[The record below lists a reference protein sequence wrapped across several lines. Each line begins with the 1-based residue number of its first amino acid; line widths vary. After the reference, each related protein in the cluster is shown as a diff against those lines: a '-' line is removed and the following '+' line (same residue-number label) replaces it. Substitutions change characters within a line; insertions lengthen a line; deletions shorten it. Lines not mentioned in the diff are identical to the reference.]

1 MTSREA
7 RSTFLSFFSERG
19 HRVVPSS
26 PLVLP
31 SDPTLLFANAGMNQ
45 FKDVFTGRETRSY
58 VRAATSQKCLR
69 VSGKHNDLEQ
79 VGRTPRHHTFFE
91 MLGNFSF
98 GDYFKEDAISFAW
111 ELITKVYGL
120 PVDRLWV
127 TIFGGSAAAGRDDEA
142 YRIWKDRVGVRP
154 DRILELG
161 EKDNFWRMG
170 DTGPCGPCSEIH
182 YDLGE
187 DLTSVS
193 GVSNPDT
200 DTRRYIEIWN
210 LVFMQFEQHADG
222 RLIPLPAPSIDTGMG
237 LERITS
243 VLGDKRSNYDTDL
256 FQPIL
261 AAVAE
266 RAGTRYGAA
275 EESDV
280 SMRVIA
286 DHARALCFL
295 VADGVTPSNDKRGY
309 VLRRVLRRAIR
320 HGRKLGIEEPFLDR
334 AIPPVLA
341 TLGETYPEI
350 LAAEGAI
357 REVARREEERFAET
371 IAAGVQLLEKT
382 LQGLGTGDKVVP
394 GTDVF
399 RLYDTFGLPL
409 DIAQDIADER
419 GLTLDMEGFE
429 REIEK
434 QRTRAQASWKGGK
447 GDGGTRSARSVPTT
461 FVGRERLAVDDARIV
476 AADAAGGAWTAG
488 GEGVVYLDVTPFYA
502 EAGGQVGDT
511 GWITGPSFRLQV
523 LDTTRSGGSVLHRVR
538 LEHGAID
545 PAEPVRAEVDAR
557 RRLTVQR
564 NHTATHLLHAALREV
579 VGTHV
584 KQAGSLVAPDRLR
597 FDFSHFA
604 GLTDRQLDDIESM
617 VNREVLGDTAV
628 TTEEQPLDEALRSGA
643 MALFGEKYGD
653 RVRVVT
659 IGDFSK
665 ELCGGIHTARTGEI
679 GLFKLTQERGI
690 ASGTRRV
697 EAVTGEGSL
706 DRFREAVVLLDRLE
720 GLLSVPRGEVVAEL
734 EKRLEQERELRKE
747 IDSAR
752 MRSVLEALTKKAEDP
767 RKVSGIKVLAER
779 VDGVPAQ
786 DLKPLADSLR
796 RKLGSGVVILG
807 RAEAEKAS
815 ILVAVTEDL
824 KGKLPAGDLVRE
836 VSKIIG
842 GGGGG
847 RPDLAE
853 AGGKDPARLDEAIR
867 AALDGISRRVAAP
880 A

>member
-1 MTSREA
+1 MTSREV
-7 RSTFLSFFSERG
+7 RSAFLSYFAERG

-45 FKDVFTGRETRSY
+45 FKDVFTGREKRSY
-58 VRAATSQKCLR
+58 VRAATAQKCLR

-98 GDYFKEDAISFAW
+98 GDYFKEDAIAYAW
-111 ELITKVYGL
+111 ELITKTWGI
-120 PVDRLWV
+120 PAERLWV
-127 TIFGGSAAAGRDDEA
+127 TIFGGSDAAGRDDEA
-142 YRIWKDRVGVRP
+142 HRIWKDRVGVRR

-187 DLTSVS
+187 DLTSVA

-200 DTRRYIEIWN
+200 DPRRYIEIWN

-222 RLIPLPAPSIDTGMG
+222 RMTPLPAPSIDTGMG
-237 LERITS
+237 LERITA
-243 VLGDKRSNYDTDL
+243 VLNGKRSNYETDL

-261 AAVAE
+261 RAVAD
-266 RAGTRYGAA
+266 RAGIRYGGA
-275 EESDV
+275 EDSDV
-280 SMRVIA
+280 SLRVIA

-320 HGRKLGIEEPFLDR
+320 HGRKLGIQEPFLD
-334 AIPPVLA
+334 AVTPSVVA

-371 IAAGVQLLEKT
+371 MATGVQLLEKT
-382 LQGLGTGDKVVP
+382 LAGLGDARVVP
-394 GTDVF
+394 GSEVF
-399 RLYDTFGLPL
+399 KLYDTFGLPL
-409 DIAQDIADER
+409 DLAQDIAEER
-419 GLTLDMEGFE
+419 GLTLDLSGFE
-429 REIEK
+429 RELEK
-434 QRTRAQASWKGGK
+434 QRARAQASWKAGK
-447 GDGGTRSARSVPTT
+447 GEAASREGRAIPTR
-461 FVGRERLAVDDARIV
+461 FVGREALAVDARLV
-476 AADAAGGAWTAG
+476 AADPLEDGLGI
-488 GEGVVYLDVTPFYA
+488 VYLDDTPFYS
-502 EAGGQVGDT
+502 ESGGQVGDT
-511 GWITGPSFRLQV
+511 GWITGPTFRLRV
-523 LDTTRSGGSVLHRVR
+523 VDTTRGGGSVEHRVK
-538 LEHGAID
+538 LEHGS
-545 PAEPVRAEVDAR
+545 PEPGQTVRAEVDAKR
-557 RRLTVQR
+557 RESIKR

-579 VGTHV
+579 LGTHV

-597 FDFSHFA
+597 FDFSHFS
-604 GLTDRQLDDIESM
+604 GLTDRQLADIESI
-617 VNREVLGDTAV
+617 VNREVLADLSV
-628 TTEEQPLDEALRSGA
+628 TTEEQPLEEALRSGA

-665 ELCGGIHTARTGEI
+665 ELCGGTHTARTGEI

-697 EAVTGEGSL
+697 EAITGEGSL
-706 DRFREAVVLLDRLE
+706 ERFREAQDLLHRLE
-720 GLLSVPRGEVVAEL
+720 GLLSVPRADVLAEL
-734 EKRLEQERELRKE
+734 EKRLEQEKELRRE
-747 IDSAR
+747 VEVAR
-752 MRSVLEALTKKAEDP
+752 MRGVLDALTKKAEDP
-767 RKVSGIKVLAER
+767 RKVQGIKVLAER

-853 AGGKDPARLDEAIR
+853 AGGKDPSRLDEAIR
-867 AALDGISRRVAAP
+867 AALEAISRRIAAP